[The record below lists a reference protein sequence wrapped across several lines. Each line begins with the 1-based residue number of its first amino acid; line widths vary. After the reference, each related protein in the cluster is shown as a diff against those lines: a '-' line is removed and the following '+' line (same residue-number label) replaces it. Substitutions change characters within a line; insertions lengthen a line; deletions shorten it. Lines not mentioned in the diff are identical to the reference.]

1 LDAAPRETPLPSVVQ
16 TDQGKIGSGYSGSG
30 DKVDQIIKRCDDPD
44 QCRATGQC
52 STGCIDMPESTAP
65 VLPMNGTSGKVAL
78 PHSKDRLTERNRR
91 RKYAASLLPGAEWD
105 LERGLVVDRLGHDDG
120 H

>member
-52 STGCIDMPESTAP
+52 STG
-65 VLPMNGTSGKVAL
+65 
-78 PHSKDRLTERNRR
+78 
-91 RKYAASLLPGAEWD
+91 
-105 LERGLVVDRLGHDDG
+105 
-120 H
+120 